1 MGRQLTQEE
10 AITACIIAHNGF
22 YTYENAIYRK
32 ATEKMSVT
40 CPLHG
45 DFMVTLSNHTHT
57 GKSRGCPVCGDLSR
71 AAKKTLPA
79 SAFLRKA
86 QESHGTLYDYSKVD
100 YKNTFTKVE
109 ISCKEHGSFWQAPEK
124 HIAGRGCPVC
134 AGKGIMSA
142 DRFKN
147 TAYKRHGDKYDYS
160 LITDDS
166 FYEAAVKVPIICSVH
181 GEFLQQ
187 FDNHLQGQGCRKC
200 AKYGFNSGKRGIL
213 YVLQEGNR
221 VKVGIT
227 NREMHVRLKEI
238 NKPTG
243 CFSVIQT
250 YEYLDGL
257 LCAKHETELLRLLR
271 SLYKN
276 TKGTFDGVTESFEDV
291 DIKIVLS
298 YIGELRE
305 CLRKY

>member
-10 AITACIIAHNGF
+10 AIAACILAHNGF
-22 YTYENAIYRK
+22 YTYGNATYTK

-40 CPLHG
+40 CPFHG
-45 DFMVTLSNHTHT
+45 DFMVTFSNHTHK
-57 GKSRGCPVCGDLSR
+57 GKSRGCAVCGDISR
-71 AAKKTLPA
+71 ASKKTLPV
-79 SAFLRKA
+79 SEFLRKA
-86 QESHGTLYDYSKVD
+86 YLTHGTLYDYSKVD

-109 ISCKEHGSFWQAPEK
+109 IICKEHGSFWQSPEK
-124 HIAGRGCPVC
+124 HVTGRGCPVC

-142 DRFKN
+142 ERFKS
-147 TAYKRHGDKYDYS
+147 AAHKKHGHRYDYS

-166 FYEAAVKVPIICSVH
+166 FYEAAAKVPIVCSEH

-200 AKYGFNSGKRGIL
+200 AKYGFNSGKQGTL
-213 YVLQEGNR
+213 YVLQEGDR

-227 NREMHVRLKEI
+227 NREMCIRLKEI
-238 NKPTG
+238 NKPSG
-243 CFSVIQT
+243 NFSIVQT
-250 YEYLDGL
+250 YSYSDGL

-271 SLYKN
+271 SLYEN
-276 TKGTFDGVTESFEDV
+276 TQGTFDGVTESFEDV
-291 DIKIVLS
+291 DIRIVLS

-305 CLRKY
+305 CLKR